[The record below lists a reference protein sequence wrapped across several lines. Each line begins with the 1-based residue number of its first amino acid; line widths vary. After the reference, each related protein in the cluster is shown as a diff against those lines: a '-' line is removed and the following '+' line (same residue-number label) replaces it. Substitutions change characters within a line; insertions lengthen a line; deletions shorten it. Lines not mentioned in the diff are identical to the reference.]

1 MVRVMKKD
9 MVMIH
14 EVNDLVAG
22 VVRGRSTSVV
32 MEVSM
37 LVKEVVEVVM
47 YLNLFEMRVFDYL

>member
-1 MVRVMKKD
+1 MVRVMEKD

-14 EVNDLVAG
+14 EVSDLVAE
-22 VVRGRSTSVV
+22 VVRGRSTSAV